1 MFYKTQKEAI
11 EKIKKDYKNS
21 PDMTFREFNTNNTK
35 IELVFNE
42 SLTSSDAINDFIL
55 KNLTNIKEKKEID
68 IQKNLESLIPE
79 NKIVEVIS
87 YEDIYDKI
95 GNGFTIILLEKKAY
109 ATETKGDLSRSISEP
124 VTEQTISGPKD
135 AFNENYQTNIGL
147 IRKRIKTNHLILEEQ
162 NIGKQTNTKVGLL
175 YMDNIIE
182 EDLLNDIKQ
191 KLEKIDIDGILDSTY
206 IKELID
212 TSNSVFSTI
221 EESERP
227 DTVAMALLNGKIAI
241 VVENSPYVLTIP
253 NFFKDLFHAS
263 EDNYQ
268 NAKNVTF
275 TRLIRYISFFIAVI
289 TPAYYIAIT
298 TYNHETIPATL
309 LINFASQRDG
319 VPFPA
324 IVEALG
330 LSLVFEIIRESDIR
344 MPHISGTAISIL
356 GAIVLGD
363 AAVAAGI
370 VSPIMVIVIAITAIS
385 SLMFS
390 NIGMV
395 NAIRLWR
402 IIFMLF
408 ATCFGIPGIAFALFL
423 LVIDIASL
431 DSFGKPYLYPF
442 APFNKLFAKQALIKQ
457 NIKKVTKRMPILT
470 NKNRTRS
477 RI

>member
-1 MFYKTQKEAI
+1 ME
-11 EKIKKDYKNS
+11 
-21 PDMTFREFNTNNTK
+21 
-35 IELVFNE
+35 
-42 SLTSSDAINDFIL
+42 
-55 KNLTNIKEKKEID
+55 
-68 IQKNLESLIPE
+68 
-79 NKIVEVIS
+79 
-87 YEDIYDKI
+87 
-95 GNGFTIILLEKKAY
+95 
-109 ATETKGDLSRSISEP
+109 
-124 VTEQTISGPKD
+124 
-135 AFNENYQTNIGL
+135 
-147 IRKRIKTNHLILEEQ
+147 
-162 NIGKQTNTKVGLL
+162 
-175 YMDNIIE
+175 
-182 EDLLNDIKQ
+182 
-191 KLEKIDIDGILDSTY
+191 
-206 IKELID
+206 
-212 TSNSVFSTI
+212 
-221 EESERP
+221 
-227 DTVAMALLNGKIAI
+227 
-241 VVENSPYVLTIP
+241 
-253 NFFKDLFHAS
+253 
-263 EDNYQ
+263 NYQ

>member
-227 DTVAMALLNGKIAI
+227 DTVAMALLNGKL
-241 VVENSPYVLTIP
+241 P
-253 NFFKDLFHAS
+253 K
-263 EDNYQ
+263 
-268 NAKNVTF
+268 
-275 TRLIRYISFFIAVI
+275 
-289 TPAYYIAIT
+289 
-298 TYNHETIPATL
+298 
-309 LINFASQRDG
+309 
-319 VPFPA
+319 
-324 IVEALG
+324 
-330 LSLVFEIIRESDIR
+330 
-344 MPHISGTAISIL
+344 
-356 GAIVLGD
+356 
-363 AAVAAGI
+363 
-370 VSPIMVIVIAITAIS
+370 
-385 SLMFS
+385 
-390 NIGMV
+390 
-395 NAIRLWR
+395 
-402 IIFMLF
+402 
-408 ATCFGIPGIAFALFL
+408 C
-423 LVIDIASL
+423 
-431 DSFGKPYLYPF
+431 
-442 APFNKLFAKQALIKQ
+442 
-457 NIKKVTKRMPILT
+457 
-470 NKNRTRS
+470 
-477 RI
+477 